1 MIDFRTLN
9 SFLSDYLAN
18 SGMLSFYS
26 EKDRASYS
34 MGTHCY
40 VLCPVCGAK
49 TSSEMIKGTRR
60 FKSWQCGHLSSSS
73 PLDFFMLAEGIKDF
87 PVAVRKAEKL
97 MNSVPFEEKRIYH
110 HKPDDKSLSLRKK
123 NIELA
128 EKAFLE
134 SDQMMT
140 AAYLKTRGI
149 DYCSLPE
156 VIRRDIAYSSHIEQI
171 SQSTGKRFFISG
183 VIFRNSFQGSVSF
196 TVRRTEGMEY
206 VHSDFRVL
214 QIGKILPFGISGAI
228 GAKTIAVTE
237 GAFDAISLYAAGLSA
252 ISISGVA
259 NIGKVLNYLP
269 ESCSK
274 VIIALD
280 SDEAGETAAFS
291 LAGILTAAGMPSERL
306 RIGKGKDVNEW
317 LCSDPQSFY
326 ETLGKEKKQD
336 EEVSAWNKD

>member
-1 MIDFRTLN
+1 MTDFRTLN
-9 SFLSDYLAN
+9 AFLSEYLAN
-18 SGMLSFYS
+18 SGMLLFYS
-26 EKDRASYS
+26 EKDKASYFL
-34 MGTHCY
+34 GTHCY

-73 PLDFFMLAEGIKDF
+73 PLDFFMLAEGINDF
-87 PVAVRKAEKL
+87 PVAVRKAEEL
-97 MNSVPFEEKRIYH
+97 MNSVPFEEKRICH
-110 HKPDDKSLSLRKK
+110 HKTDDKSVSLRKK

-140 AAYLKTRGI
+140 ATYLKIRGI
-149 DYCSLPE
+149 DYCSFPE

-171 SQSTGKRFFISG
+171 SQPTGKRFFISG
-183 VIFRNSFQGSVSF
+183 VIFRNSFQDSVSF

-206 VHSDFRVL
+206 VHFDFRVL
-214 QIGKILPFGISGAI
+214 QIGKILPFGINGAI

-237 GAFDAISLYAAGLSA
+237 GTFDTLSLYVADLPA
-252 ISISGVA
+252 ISISGVS
-259 NIGKVLNYLP
+259 NIGKVLDYLP

-280 SDEAGETAAFS
+280 SDEAGETAASS
-291 LAGILTAAGMPSERL
+291 LAGILTVAGMPSERL
-306 RIGKGKDVNEW
+306 RIEKGKG
-317 LCSDPQSFY
+317 
-326 ETLGKEKKQD
+326 
-336 EEVSAWNKD
+336 